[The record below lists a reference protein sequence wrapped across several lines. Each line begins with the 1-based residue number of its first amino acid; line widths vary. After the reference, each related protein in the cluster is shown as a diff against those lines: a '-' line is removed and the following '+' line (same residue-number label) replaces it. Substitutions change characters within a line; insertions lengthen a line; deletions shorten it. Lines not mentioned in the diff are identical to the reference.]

1 MILAKHPLVVTILFL
16 LCLYYLFMVF
26 FYKKSSKEEIQEVIN
41 EEKRKEKKVSL
52 LTSHN
57 SKQKIKNVI
66 YKYLIVL
73 VVNLLIAFFYFSVL
87 FISSLFYDG
96 SDATKEYNLNLS
108 VLVAL
113 SVYVTFLEFKL
124 IAKKSENFL
133 YPTIA
138 LVLFPLFSAI
148 ARMLFL

>member
-41 EEKRKEKKVSL
+41 EEKNEREEGESANVPY
-52 LTSHN
+52 TR
-57 SKQKIKNVI
+57 QKNVI

-73 VVNLLIAFFYFSVL
+73 VVNFLVAFFYFSGLV
-87 FISSLFYDG
+87 ISSLFYDG
-96 SDATKEYNLNLS
+96 SDATKEYNLFLS

-113 SVYVTFLEFKL
+113 SAYVTFLEFKL
-124 IAKKSENFL
+124 IAKKSKKFL

-148 ARMLFL
+148 AQMLFL